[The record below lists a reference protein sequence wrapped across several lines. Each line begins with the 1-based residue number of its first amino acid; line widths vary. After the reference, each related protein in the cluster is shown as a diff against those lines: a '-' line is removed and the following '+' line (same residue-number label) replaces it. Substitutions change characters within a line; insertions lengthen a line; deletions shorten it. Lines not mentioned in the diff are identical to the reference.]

1 MHLGR
6 IILGEKYGKLTK
18 KMRGTAKE
26 NLKNVAGQGIRDLFP
41 GYFALVMATGI
52 VSIAAYLLEMM
63 PVAWLLFRVNVVA
76 YVVLWILTLIRLGR
90 HFPQLRADLTSHA
103 RGAGFFTMVA
113 GTCVLGSQFVILGGD
128 TTSATILWFLG
139 ILLWLIIMY
148 TFFTAVTVRT
158 EKPALESG
166 INGAWLI
173 AIVATQSISVLGTL
187 LAPRFTA
194 WQEVILFCSLA
205 LYLLGGMLYIII
217 ISLIFYR
224 FTFFKMPPEALTP
237 PYWINMGAVAI
248 TTLAGAMLILSVPQ
262 WVFLEKLLP
271 FLMGFTLFFW
281 AAGTWWIPLLII
293 FGAWLHFYKRF
304 PLKYNPQYWGMV
316 FPLGMYTTCTFQLA
330 KAMELQFLYTIPNY
344 FVYIALVA
352 WTVAIVGLICRLASR
367 VGVAMRSGEG

>member
-1 MHLGR
+1 
-6 IILGEKYGKLTK
+6 
-18 KMRGTAKE
+18 
-26 NLKNVAGQGIRDLFP
+26 
-41 GYFALVMATGI
+41 
-52 VSIAAYLLEMM
+52 
-63 PVAWLLFRVNVVA
+63 
-76 YVVLWILTLIRLGR
+76 
-90 HFPQLRADLTSHA
+90 
-103 RGAGFFTMVA
+103 
-113 GTCVLGSQFVILGGD
+113 
-128 TTSATILWFLG
+128 
-139 ILLWLIIMY
+139 MY

-293 FGAWLHFYKRF
+293 FGVWLHFYKRF